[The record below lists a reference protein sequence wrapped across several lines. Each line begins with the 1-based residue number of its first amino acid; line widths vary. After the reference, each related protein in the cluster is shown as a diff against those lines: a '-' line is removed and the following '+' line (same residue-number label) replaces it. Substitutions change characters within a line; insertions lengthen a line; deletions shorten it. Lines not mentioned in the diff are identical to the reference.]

1 MRCETAR
8 TAMSEAMDDL
18 RAVSPTITDHVSGC
32 AGCRDF
38 LQGARRIRELTRV
51 EVAPVVP
58 DLVPAIMARVEAEAG
73 AGRGWRS
80 RRRAARR
87 PRLHRPRHRGDP
99 RTRRVVGV
107 GLAAGLVTGAVLTGG
122 GLVSVHETNTAA
134 LADVIP
140 ARLTGAAATL
150 EGYRATFDVTEL
162 DWTRA
167 VPRRTFVADLAF
179 REPESFLVH
188 VRDTTRYPSAA
199 WPRNDLSLVSDG
211 HVWQASGPNP
221 CPREELPA
229 CPQIQPV
236 VRTVIDRMP
245 FDASTA
251 MPTDVIVPMTVLAAS
266 DRVDVVGPATV
277 DGRAAIAVELTYQDA
292 TPLFRCL
299 QFLGSWRPF
308 YPTDRVLVA
317 LDQETWLP
325 LRYQVYPAPTAER
338 AAWAVALG
346 LPREP
351 PTVPVFTATIRTVST
366 EVPPPDTFTVPPV
379 TGAVDEGFQ
388 DLPLSSVALVA
399 QATLIEPKQTE
410 GLPVVR
416 IGTLAR
422 TVARPYQ
429 AVTFAYARGL
439 SWLTITRVTSW
450 AQQASYGVGPLAEA
464 VQLLGGSGVGL
475 YEPASPTDPRRLAL
489 HTNQGEFLVASNLP
503 RSALVAVASS
513 LPVKGLALPET
524 WSNRTWGGGSVRGG
538 LGIEDAIFQ
547 AGFGVLLPRVLPTGY
562 RPAAALLVQSGDS
575 SGITIAYRRP
585 AAELGDGLL
594 LSEST
599 NQTLP
604 PPTGADQQVV
614 SLRGTLA
621 RWSPDDGR
629 LEWIENGLYVS
640 LSGRG
645 FGLADLASIA
655 ASLRAI

>member
-8 TAMSEAMDDL
+8 TAISQAMDDL
-18 RAVSPTITDHVSGC
+18 RAVAPNITDHVSGC
-32 AGCRDF
+32 AECRDF
-38 LQGARRIRELTRV
+38 LHGVRRIRELTRF
-51 EVAPVVP
+51 EVASDVP
-58 DLVPAIMARVEAEAG
+58 DLVPAIMTRVQAEA
-73 AGRGWRS
+73 AAMRGRRS
-80 RRRAARR
+80 RRRAVRP
-87 PRLHRPRHRGDP
+87 PRLHAHRRRVDP

-107 GLAAGLVTGAVLTGG
+107 GLAAGLVTGVILTGG
-122 GLVSVHETNTAA
+122 GVVSVHQTDTAA

-140 ARLTGAAATL
+140 ARLNGAASTL
-150 EGYRATFDVTEL
+150 EGYRATFDITEL

-167 VPRRTFVADLAF
+167 VPQRTFVADLAF
-179 REPESFLVH
+179 REPESFLVRVH
-188 VRDTTRYPSAA
+188 DTTRYPSAA

-211 HVWQASGPNP
+211 HTWQATGPNP
-221 CPREELPA
+221 CPRAELPA
-229 CPQIQPV
+229 CPQSQPV

-266 DRVDVVGPATV
+266 DRVDVVGPVTV
-277 DGRAAIAVELTYQDA
+277 DGREAIVVELTYQDA
-292 TPLFRCL
+292 TPLFGCL

-338 AAWAVALG
+338 LAWAAAEG
-346 LPREP
+346 LPRESPTAPIFTSTIRSVSTQVP
-351 PTVPVFTATIRTVST
+351 PT
-366 EVPPPDTFTVPPV
+366 DTFTLPPV
-379 TGAVDEGFQ
+379 EGAVDEGFK

-422 TVARPYQ
+422 TAARPYQ

-450 AQQASYGVGPLAEA
+450 GQQAPYGVGPLAEA
-464 VQLLGGSGVGL
+464 VPLLGGSGVAL
-475 YEPASPTDPRRLAL
+475 YEPASANDPRRLAL
-489 HTNQGEFLVASNLP
+489 HTDQGEFLVASNLP
-503 RSALVAVASS
+503 RSDLVAVASS

-524 WSNRTWGGGSVRGG
+524 WSNRTWYGGSVRAG
-538 LGIEDAIFQ
+538 LGVEDAIFQ
-547 AGFGVLLPRVLPTGY
+547 AGFDVLLPRVLPTGY
-562 RPAAALLVQSGDS
+562 GAAAALLVQSGDS
-575 SGITIAYRRP
+575 KGITITYRRP

-594 LSEST
+594 LTEST
-599 NQTLP
+599 GQSLP
-604 PPTGADQQVV
+604 PPNGANQQVV

-621 RWSPDDGR
+621 RWSPDEGR
-629 LEWIENGLYVS
+629 LEWIENGLYCS
-640 LSGRG
+640 LAGPG
-645 FGLADLASIA
+645 FGLADLVSIA
-655 ASLRAI
+655 ASLRGV